1 MESYCKILI
10 VEDEFL
16 LRQGIKNLV
25 HWEQEG
31 FQVVGETNNGKEALQ
46 LIESLHPHLVITD
59 IVMPIMD
66 GIELTGIIQ
75 ERYPEIK
82 VVVLSSY
89 SDFEYIKSA
98 MKNGAED
105 YLLKPTMNPDSLLK
119 AVQSAAA
126 KLNLAAFQK
135 QQTIPEQMVQKWISG
150 FAADVLEALG
160 ANITVE
166 PEKSKELLDKVG
178 FCFLFAQKYHPAMRF
193 VGAVRKEMGIR
204 TMFNVLGPLSNPARA
219 NMQLMGVYDE
229 KLVEPLAHVLKNLGL
244 KKLMV
249 VYGMDCLDEIS
260 LSAPTKVCEYRD
272 GEFKSYEITPEQFGF
287 TRCKKED
294 LVGGEPAAN
303 AQIAREILD
312 GVKGPKMDAV
322 LLNAGA
328 AIYIATDGITIEQG
342 IEKAR
347 EMITGGK
354 AKAKL
359 EQLIEDSN
367 K

>member
-82 VVVLSSY
+82 VIVLSSY

-126 KLNLAAFQK
+126 KLNIAAFQK

-150 FAADVLEALG
+150 FAADVLEADWRKAFPYDTFLLLG
-160 ANITVE
+160 TDLIAINKTGE
-166 PEKSKELLDKVG
+166 TLQRQEKWLQTAIPNEFK
-178 FCFLFAQKYHPAMRF
+178 
-193 VGAVRKEMGIR
+193 
-204 TMFNVLGPLSNPARA
+204 
-219 NMQLMGVYDE
+219 QLMAWAVTTVDRKCILILLNISENDLQSVLQTCNGFFE
-229 KLVEPLAHVLKNLGL
+229 KLRNHFPDLCS
-244 KKLMV
+244 
-249 VYGMDCLDEIS
+249 YTS
-260 LSAPTKVCEYRD
+260 LSESVIVEANLSAGLANGIEPAFLRSGSLLFLCSD
-272 GEFKSYEITPEQFGF
+272 FA
-287 TRCKKED
+287 RCKRYE
-294 LVGGEPAAN
+294 
-303 AQIAREILD
+303 
-312 GVKGPKMDAV
+312 
-322 LLNAGA
+322 
-328 AIYIATDGITIEQG
+328 TI
-342 IEKAR
+342 
-347 EMITGGK
+347 
-354 AKAKL
+354 
-359 EQLIEDSN
+359 
-367 K
+367 

>member
-31 FQVVGETNNGKEALQ
+31 FQVVGETNNRKEALQ

-135 QQTIPEQMVQKWISG
+135 QQTFRNRWCKNG
-150 FAADVLEALG
+150 FLAL
-160 ANITVE
+160 
-166 PEKSKELLDKVG
+166 LRM
-178 FCFLFAQKYHPAMRF
+178 F
-193 VGAVRKEMGIR
+193 RKPI
-204 TMFNVLGPLSNPARA
+204 
-219 NMQLMGVYDE
+219 
-229 KLVEPLAHVLKNLGL
+229 
-244 KKLMV
+244 
-249 VYGMDCLDEIS
+249 
-260 LSAPTKVCEYRD
+260 
-272 GEFKSYEITPEQFGF
+272 
-287 TRCKKED
+287 
-294 LVGGEPAAN
+294 
-303 AQIAREILD
+303 
-312 GVKGPKMDAV
+312 
-322 LLNAGA
+322 
-328 AIYIATDGITIEQG
+328 
-342 IEKAR
+342 
-347 EMITGGK
+347 GGK
-354 AKAKL
+354 RFPMIPFYCW
-359 EQLIEDSN
+359 ERI
-367 K
+367 